1 MKKVEV
7 FGSKLCP
14 YCRQAKAFFEKHKI
28 RFEWKEVAMVAGV
41 KLPTSN
47 FKEMKR
53 RSNGETTVPQIFV
66 DGRHYGDEDTLS
78 ADAKSGKI
86 KSVFGAG

>member
-1 MKKVEV
+1 MKNVEV

-14 YCRQAKAFFEKHKI
+14 YCIKAKAFLNKHKI
-28 RFEWKEVAMVAGV
+28 AFKWKEVAMVAGV

-53 RSNGETTVPQIFV
+53 RSGGESTVPQIFV
-66 DGRHYGDEDTLS
+66 DGRHYGDEDTLFE
-78 ADAKSGKI
+78 DERSGRLDT
-86 KSVFGAG
+86 VFR

>member
-7 FGSKLCP
+7 FGSNLCP
-14 YCRQAKAFFEKHKI
+14 YCHKAKAFLKKHKI
-28 RFEWKEVAMVAGV
+28 PFAWREIAMVAGV

-53 RSNGETTVPQIFV
+53 RSAGQTTVPQIFV
-66 DGRHYGDEDTLS
+66 DGQHYGDEDTLF
-78 ADAKSGKI
+78 ADERSGRLDT
-86 KSVFGAG
+86 VFR

>member
-1 MKKVEV
+1 MKNVEL

-14 YCRQAKAFFEKHKI
+14 YCIKAKDFLQKHKI
-28 RFEWKEVAMVAGV
+28 AFKWKEVAMVAGV

-53 RSNGETTVPQIFV
+53 RSGGESTVPQIFV
-66 DGRHYGDEDTLS
+66 DGQHYGDEDTLF
-78 ADAKSGKI
+78 ADERSGKLDT
-86 KSVFGAG
+86 VFR